1 MESAP
6 RTYLPLRQVNWLLVL
21 AFIAGNTL
29 CLFAYRQLE
38 FVATGLSRPALLTL
52 LEEVVGGLA
61 GFCVFPLIYLV
72 AIRFP
77 LRSPRWRRYLLVH
90 LLAVCLISL
99 VHTTLIAIFRVIV
112 FPVFGFG
119 GVSYG
124 YMPARYPMEFAHLF
138 IYYWVMVSLIYLF
151 HEIRFAREREVSQ
164 AKLEASLSA
173 AQLQNLRLQLEPHF
187 LFNALNAISAAI
199 YEDPRVADEM
209 IGRLSDLLRQ
219 LLKDERAQLVP
230 LNRELDLLGLY
241 IGIMQARFEHRL
253 RFTTEIVDDVRCA
266 SVPQFLLQP
275 LIENAI
281 HHGMD
286 PITFEVDIQLT
297 AHRTS
302 DGRLLLTVKDKGPG
316 LDPEIPLREGI
327 GVRNTRE
334 RLAHLYG
341 DHQTFSIENARGG
354 SGALVT
360 LLLPYSE
367 SGAL

>member
-6 RTYLPLRQVNWLLVL
+6 RTYLPLRQVSWLLVF
-21 AFIAGNTL
+21 AFIAANTV
-29 CLFAYRQLE
+29 CLFAYRQLD
-38 FVATGLSRPALLTL
+38 FVANGMNRPAALTF
-52 LEEVVGGLA
+52 LEEAAGGLA
-61 GFCVFPLIYLV
+61 GFCVFPVIYLV

-77 LRSPRWRRYLLVH
+77 LLSSHWRRYFLIH
-90 LLAVCLISL
+90 LGAVCLISI
-99 VHTTLIAIFRVIV
+99 VHTTLIAIFRTAF
-112 FPVFGFG
+112 FPLFGFSHI
-119 GVSYG
+119 SYG

-138 IYYWVMVSLIYLF
+138 IYYWVAVSLIYLF
-151 HEIRFAREREVSQ
+151 HEIRFAREREVRQ

-199 YEDPRVADEM
+199 YENPRVADEM
-209 IGRLSDLLRQ
+209 IGRLSELLRQ
-219 LLKDERAQLVP
+219 LLKSERAQLVP
-230 LNRELDLLGLY
+230 LNRELDLLDLY
-241 IGIMQARFEHRL
+241 IRIMQARFEHRL
-253 RFTTEIVDDVRCA
+253 RFTTEILEDVRGA

-286 PITFEVDIQLT
+286 PVTFDVDIQLT
-297 AHRTS
+297 ACRTPA
-302 DGRLLLTVKDKGPG
+302 GQLLLTVKDNGPG

-354 SGALVT
+354 SGALIT

-367 SGAL
+367 SLAS